1 MKLIANNI
9 HKNIKGKT
17 ILNDISLEMET
28 GNIYGFWGRNG
39 SGKTMLF
46 RALSG
51 LMKIDSGN
59 IYWNDKE
66 LHKDFAVL
74 PSQGIVLEHAGL
86 YPNKTG
92 AENLLYLAQLKG
104 VIGKREVE
112 EAIQRV
118 GLDPADKRVFGKY
131 SMGMKQR
138 LVIAQAIMEKPDVIM
153 LDEPTIGL
161 DEAKTVGD
169 CTCGSASMLLEV
181 KKHLSSGKVGHF
193 YGQENNASTYNLARM
208 NMLMHDIEYQRFDI
222 YKGDTLK
229 NDCYGDV
236 KMTVQVCNPPYSLKW
251 SADKS
256 FEEDPRYSGA
266 GKLAPKSHADFAF
279 LEHMIYHMDPDDGRI
294 AVLLPHGV
302 LFRGGAEE
310 VIRKYIVKDLNKL
323 DAVIGLPANLFHG
336 TSIPVCLLVLKS
348 KRNGNSGNILFIDAS
363 KEFTS
368 GKNQNTL
375 EDKHIEKIVN
385 AYKERKDIDKFCH
398 VALMEEI
405 EENGYNMN
413 IPRYVDTFEPE
424 PEIDL
429 NEVAAEIRKLQ
440 AEIKDIDAQLK
451 PYFDELGLDFPFG
464 EEGK

>member
-9 HKNIKGKT
+9 HKKIKGKT

-92 AENLLYLAQLKG
+92 VENLLYLAQLKG

-153 LDEPTIGL
+153 LDEPTNGL
-161 DEAKTVGD
+161 DEAGNKTI
-169 CTCGSASMLLEV
+169 
-181 KKHLSSGKVGHF
+181 
-193 YGQENNASTYNLARM
+193 N
-208 NMLMHDIEYQRFDI
+208 
-222 YKGDTLK
+222 
-229 NDCYGDV
+229 
-236 KMTVQVCNPPYSLKW
+236 
-251 SADKS
+251 
-256 FEEDPRYSGA
+256 
-266 GKLAPKSHADFAF
+266 
-279 LEHMIYHMDPDDGRI
+279 
-294 AVLLPHGV
+294 
-302 LFRGGAEE
+302 
-310 VIRKYIVKDLNKL
+310 
-323 DAVIGLPANLFHG
+323 
-336 TSIPVCLLVLKS
+336 
-348 KRNGNSGNILFIDAS
+348 
-363 KEFTS
+363 
-368 GKNQNTL
+368 
-375 EDKHIEKIVN
+375 
-385 AYKERKDIDKFCH
+385 
-398 VALMEEI
+398 
-405 EENGYNMN
+405 
-413 IPRYVDTFEPE
+413 
-424 PEIDL
+424 
-429 NEVAAEIRKLQ
+429 
-440 AEIKDIDAQLK
+440 
-451 PYFDELGLDFPFG
+451 
-464 EEGK
+464 

>member
-153 LDEPTIGL
+153 LDEPTNGL
-161 DEAKTVGD
+161 DPIGIEELRELIKTFPEQGITVILSSHILSEVQMCADYIGIISD
-169 CTCGSASMLLEV
+169 GVLGYEGKLLPGQNLEELFMDVV
-181 KKHLSSGKVGHF
+181 KK
-193 YGQENNASTYNLARM
+193 N
-208 NMLMHDIEYQRFDI
+208 
-222 YKGDTLK
+222 
-229 NDCYGDV
+229 
-236 KMTVQVCNPPYSLKW
+236 
-251 SADKS
+251 
-256 FEEDPRYSGA
+256 
-266 GKLAPKSHADFAF
+266 
-279 LEHMIYHMDPDDGRI
+279 
-294 AVLLPHGV
+294 
-302 LFRGGAEE
+302 
-310 VIRKYIVKDLNKL
+310 
-323 DAVIGLPANLFHG
+323 
-336 TSIPVCLLVLKS
+336 
-348 KRNGNSGNILFIDAS
+348 
-363 KEFTS
+363 
-368 GKNQNTL
+368 
-375 EDKHIEKIVN
+375 
-385 AYKERKDIDKFCH
+385 
-398 VALMEEI
+398 
-405 EENGYNMN
+405 
-413 IPRYVDTFEPE
+413 
-424 PEIDL
+424 
-429 NEVAAEIRKLQ
+429 RKLQ
-440 AEIKDIDAQLK
+440 NIE
-451 PYFDELGLDFPFG
+451 
-464 EEGK
+464 

>member
-9 HKNIKGKT
+9 HKKIKGKT

-92 AENLLYLAQLKG
+92 VENLLYLAQLKG

-153 LDEPTIGL
+153 LDEPTNGL
-161 DEAKTVGD
+161 DEAGIK
-169 CTCGSASMLLEV
+169 
-181 KKHLSSGKVGHF
+181 
-193 YGQENNASTYNLARM
+193 
-208 NMLMHDIEYQRFDI
+208 
-222 YKGDTLK
+222 
-229 NDCYGDV
+229 
-236 KMTVQVCNPPYSLKW
+236 
-251 SADKS
+251 
-256 FEEDPRYSGA
+256 
-266 GKLAPKSHADFAF
+266 
-279 LEHMIYHMDPDDGRI
+279 
-294 AVLLPHGV
+294 
-302 LFRGGAEE
+302 
-310 VIRKYIVKDLNKL
+310 
-323 DAVIGLPANLFHG
+323 
-336 TSIPVCLLVLKS
+336 
-348 KRNGNSGNILFIDAS
+348 
-363 KEFTS
+363 
-368 GKNQNTL
+368 
-375 EDKHIEKIVN
+375 
-385 AYKERKDIDKFCH
+385 
-398 VALMEEI
+398 
-405 EENGYNMN
+405 
-413 IPRYVDTFEPE
+413 
-424 PEIDL
+424 
-429 NEVAAEIRKLQ
+429 EIRKLIEQ
-440 AEIKDIDAQLK
+440 EKERGALILLASHNQDDMKILADQVVKLQMAALKERGQNCEIQRGSCFILFIVIVITVFGIFEKRTYTNIAEDKSYLDELYVAQLPENICLEETENLSVNLPQVPVIIRVSVLGDVEHIGGTSRQLVK
-451 PYFDELGLDFPFG
+451 VEDVYKGTEPAVGQDIYLTCSRWSLSLYSEPYSIERGFVNIMEVG
-464 EEGK
+464 EEYLVFIENQADGLGEKIPVYQVICGKCFSTNIFISRA